1 LDLPLGI
8 HSTMGGPSWDIVTPL
23 DICIDLLIQSG
34 GIEPEFGQK
43 ERLVPGYAL
52 ELGGSACIFASQA
65 AKLGL
70 RVLGLGEVGS
80 DPFGE
85 FALATLRLAGVDC
98 VSVRIGKGVQTG
110 IGVAICKDDGDRAIL
125 TFLGS
130 IDGARGSDFT
140 QSVLAGARH
149 VHISSYYLMKSL
161 RPALPD
167 ILARARS
174 LGLSTSLDT
183 NWDPDEKWMGEVE
196 EILPFIDVL
205 LPNQNEVLALGGSQ
219 NLELAIDRLAD
230 IVPTLAVKLGERGS
244 LVRTRGEEIRLP
256 ARNVRVVDTVGAGDS
271 FDAGF
276 IYGWLN
282 GRGPRRCLEIANACG
297 GLSTEAAGG
306 TAAQPTGS
314 RLAEFLGGAP

>member
-1 LDLPLGI
+1 
-8 HSTMGGPSWDIVTPL
+8 
-23 DICIDLLIQSG
+23 
-34 GIEPEFGQK
+34 
-43 ERLVPGYAL
+43 
-52 ELGGSACIFASQA
+52 
-65 AKLGL
+65 
-70 RVLGLGEVGS
+70 
-80 DPFGE
+80 
-85 FALATLRLAGVDC
+85 
-98 VSVRIGKGVQTG
+98 
-110 IGVAICKDDGDRAIL
+110 
-125 TFLGS
+125 
-130 IDGARGSDFT
+130 
-140 QSVLAGARH
+140 
-149 VHISSYYLMKSL
+149 
-161 RPALPD
+161 
-167 ILARARS
+167 
-174 LGLSTSLDT
+174 LSTSLDT

-196 EILPFIDVL
+196 KILPFIDVL

-219 NLELAIDRLAD
+219 DLELAIDRLAD

-276 IYGWLN
+276 IYGWLS